1 MSEHRRMK
9 GDPDLFEVNRKIEAL
24 IELVNS
30 QEGFFGRATGR
41 VLINCA
47 EMQSCIN
54 AIKNALPD
62 AITQAQQVLQNRDEI
77 ERLCSKARQDIEE
90 KRKTTEQAAL
100 QKANQ
105 IIEQAKNEA
114 EVQAKQILEKAHN
127 EEQEILLDATQ
138 RRQGIITKAHQ
149 QAKELIEQEEIYKQ
163 AQQKAEALL
172 TKAQST
178 IDAAYQSVERQ
189 IDYIFDSA
197 ESVLAQQQNQ
207 IRSSKNNIL
216 RILENPQNES
226 ELNACE

>member
-1 MSEHRRMK
+1 MLLNVH
-9 GDPDLFEVNRKIEAL
+9 F
-24 IELVNS
+24 
-30 QEGFFGRATGR
+30 
-41 VLINCA
+41 
-47 EMQSCIN
+47 
-54 AIKNALPD
+54 
-62 AITQAQQVLQNRDEI
+62 
-77 ERLCSKARQDIEE
+77 
-90 KRKTTEQAAL
+90 
-100 QKANQ
+100 
-105 IIEQAKNEA
+105 NEA
-114 EVQAKQILEKAHN
+114 QIQTLIAVTSILCLRLYSNNLIFRIITACFLKHLVFLEKAHN

-172 TKAQST
+172 TKAQSS

-226 ELNACE
+226 ELDAGE